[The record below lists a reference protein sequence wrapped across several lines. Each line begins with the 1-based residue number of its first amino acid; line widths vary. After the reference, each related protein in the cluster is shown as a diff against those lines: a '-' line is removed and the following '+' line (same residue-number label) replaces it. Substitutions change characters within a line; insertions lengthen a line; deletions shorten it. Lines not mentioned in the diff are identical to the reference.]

1 MKRIT
6 KQETLPAL
14 AVPEVLSVPELA
26 YPARLG
32 KRAVVQVL
40 RKADVKKA
48 ALAVGGTAL
57 VLSAIGAAGKR
68 QFYKRIVASE
78 LKRQLA
84 VVNGKLDNL
93 QAQNEA
99 LRAELGFL
107 SFRLQVGAR
116 VRADG
121 VIGLLADVV
130 LDLAGVLLRGP
141 GVHAEG
147 DEEGSERF
155 VAVEHFGGDGHAGL
169 RERDESILIHR
180 DVPALLETARGVGD
194 ARLCHAEV
202 LRHVNGANVSVLELH
217 HQHGLEI
224 VLRRA

>member
-14 AVPEVLSVPELA
+14 AVPEVLSVPELT

-48 ALAVGGTAL
+48 AL

-99 LRAELGFL
+99 LRAEL
-107 SFRLQVGAR
+107 
-116 VRADG
+116 
-121 VIGLLADVV
+121 
-130 LDLAGVLLRGP
+130 
-141 GVHAEG
+141 
-147 DEEGSERF
+147 
-155 VAVEHFGGDGHAGL
+155 
-169 RERDESILIHR
+169 
-180 DVPALLETARGVGD
+180 
-194 ARLCHAEV
+194 ARLKQEK
-202 LRHVNGANVSVLELH
+202 
-217 HQHGLEI
+217 
-224 VLRRA
+224 

>member
-32 KRAVVQVL
+32 KRAVVQVLL

-99 LRAELGFL
+99 LRAEL
-107 SFRLQVGAR
+107 
-116 VRADG
+116 
-121 VIGLLADVV
+121 
-130 LDLAGVLLRGP
+130 
-141 GVHAEG
+141 
-147 DEEGSERF
+147 
-155 VAVEHFGGDGHAGL
+155 
-169 RERDESILIHR
+169 
-180 DVPALLETARGVGD
+180 
-194 ARLCHAEV
+194 ARLKQEK
-202 LRHVNGANVSVLELH
+202 
-217 HQHGLEI
+217 
-224 VLRRA
+224 

>member
-99 LRAELGFL
+99 LRAEL
-107 SFRLQVGAR
+107 
-116 VRADG
+116 
-121 VIGLLADVV
+121 
-130 LDLAGVLLRGP
+130 
-141 GVHAEG
+141 
-147 DEEGSERF
+147 
-155 VAVEHFGGDGHAGL
+155 
-169 RERDESILIHR
+169 
-180 DVPALLETARGVGD
+180 
-194 ARLCHAEV
+194 ARLKQE
-202 LRHVNGANVSVLELH
+202 NPP
-217 HQHGLEI
+217 
-224 VLRRA
+224 VLRRKAFVCHALSSLVTNLTCRFIA

>member
-99 LRAELGFL
+99 LRAELARLSAAAAIHVENTLLARPQQPDRFL
-107 SFRLQVGAR
+107 QIHLCLPFGCRLPDKLCGLFPVYVIAAHLRDNGEGLAFLITGHIGICCCDNTAA
-116 VRADG
+116 ADG
-121 VIGLLADVV
+121 I
-130 LDLAGVLLRGP
+130 
-141 GVHAEG
+141 
-147 DEEGSERF
+147 
-155 VAVEHFGGDGHAGL
+155 
-169 RERDESILIHR
+169 
-180 DVPALLETARGVGD
+180 
-194 ARLCHAEV
+194 
-202 LRHVNGANVSVLELH
+202 
-217 HQHGLEI
+217 
-224 VLRRA
+224 

>member
-93 QAQNEA
+93 QAQKEA
-99 LRAELGFL
+99 LRAEL
-107 SFRLQVGAR
+107 
-116 VRADG
+116 
-121 VIGLLADVV
+121 
-130 LDLAGVLLRGP
+130 
-141 GVHAEG
+141 
-147 DEEGSERF
+147 
-155 VAVEHFGGDGHAGL
+155 
-169 RERDESILIHR
+169 
-180 DVPALLETARGVGD
+180 
-194 ARLCHAEV
+194 ARLKQEK
-202 LRHVNGANVSVLELH
+202 
-217 HQHGLEI
+217 
-224 VLRRA
+224 

>member
-48 ALAVGGTAL
+48 ALAVGTAL

-99 LRAELGFL
+99 LRAEL
-107 SFRLQVGAR
+107 
-116 VRADG
+116 
-121 VIGLLADVV
+121 
-130 LDLAGVLLRGP
+130 
-141 GVHAEG
+141 
-147 DEEGSERF
+147 
-155 VAVEHFGGDGHAGL
+155 
-169 RERDESILIHR
+169 
-180 DVPALLETARGVGD
+180 
-194 ARLCHAEV
+194 ARLKQEK
-202 LRHVNGANVSVLELH
+202 
-217 HQHGLEI
+217 
-224 VLRRA
+224 